1 VSVPAESAWVVLEAA
16 RLAVLHADF
25 LVAVRP
31 WPQVVAALLA
41 RQERRAEWLAHVLA
55 ISHLPRVE
63 TRVLTLFW
71 LFADRWGR
79 RRGAEVA
86 VPIPLTHLN
95 IVARLVGAQRPT
107 VTTVLNKLWRETG
120 DLAQERTGH
129 WLLRTDPPSRAATPV
144 QTPDAGARRPPMSAT
159 CPPPAGPKFRR
170 AEPEQPGHRN
180 LPLTLVRFT
189 PRNCR
194 PTVTRK
200 ERLLGVGRPEVH
212 PGPDRWSTYAG
223 PDPER
228 QTRSKSGRAPMSTRA
243 RSRCSPC

>member
-1 VSVPAESAWVVLEAA
+1 VAEDFVSVLEVDPELAEAVPSAELARARRELRVPVRSVGTGWWEPGRGSQPPGGFLVLEGCIAREVAVLGETTAVDFLAGGDLVRPGQEPALVSVPAESAWVVLEAA
-16 RLAVLHADF
+16 RLAVLDADF
-25 LVAVRP
+25 LAAVRP

-95 IVARLVGAQRPT
+95 IARLVGAQRPT
-107 VTTVLNKLWRETG
+107 VTTVLNKLIETG

-129 WLLRTDPPSRAATPV
+129 WLLRSDPPSRARRDTG
-144 QTPDAGARRPPMSAT
+144 PDA
-159 CPPPAGPKFRR
+159 
-170 AEPEQPGHRN
+170 
-180 LPLTLVRFT
+180 
-189 PRNCR
+189 
-194 PTVTRK
+194 
-200 ERLLGVGRPEVH
+200 
-212 PGPDRWSTYAG
+212 
-223 PDPER
+223 
-228 QTRSKSGRAPMSTRA
+228 
-243 RSRCSPC
+243 